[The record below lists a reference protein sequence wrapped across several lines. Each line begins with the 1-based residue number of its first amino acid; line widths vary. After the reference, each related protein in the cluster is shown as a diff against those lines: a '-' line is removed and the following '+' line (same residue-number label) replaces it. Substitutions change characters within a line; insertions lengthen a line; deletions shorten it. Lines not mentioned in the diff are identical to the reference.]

1 MAVTVDNRDDNTIG
15 GRTMKQLLL
24 AGIFLCASVWFSD
37 SAEAQWGRRPKP
49 AQGLELLG
57 GAGMNF
63 CMESGEAKCDYF
75 DSNMN
80 LLFAVGYRFS
90 PVFGAYLD
98 GAFGWLTGDKG
109 AEDVSTMVVMPTA
122 RLYAPLRDA
131 ELYGALGFGF
141 SRLAQKMGGEEI
153 SWSSWTN
160 LKVGVGGAISISP
173 NLSVGVNLDYV
184 LNVNGTG
191 EYCVERDGKK
201 SCGDVTSSSDTQDL
215 IQATAFLKYRF
226 F

>member
-1 MAVTVDNRDDNTIG
+1 
-15 GRTMKQLLL
+15 MKHVLL
-24 AGIFLCASVWFSD
+24 AGIFLCVSVMFVD

-63 CMESGEAKCDYF
+63 CMESGEAQCDNF
-75 DSNMN
+75 DPNMN
-80 LLFAVGYRFS
+80 LLFAAGYRFS

-98 GAFGWLTGDKG
+98 GAFGWLTGDNG
-109 AEDVSTMVVMPTA
+109 AEDISTMVIMPTA

-131 ELYGALGFGF
+131 ELYGALGFGY
-141 SRLAQKMGGEEI
+141 SRRAFTDEKKAQH

-160 LKVGVGGAISISP
+160 LKVGVGGAIHISS

-184 LNVNGTG
+184 FNFNGTG
-191 EYCVERDGKK
+191 ERCTESGGEKT
-201 SCGDVTSSSDTQDL
+201 CGGDVLGTDDVQDL

>member
-1 MAVTVDNRDDNTIG
+1 MNKVTLIG
-15 GRTMKQLLL
+15 VFLVATMLW
-24 AGIFLCASVWFSD
+24 AGTAD
-37 SAEAQWGRRPKP
+37 AQWGRRPKP

-63 CMESGEAKCDYF
+63 CMESGDATCDKL
-75 DSNMN
+75 DPNMN
-80 LLFAVGYRFS
+80 LLFAAGYRFS

-98 GAFGWLTGDKG
+98 GSFGWLTGDNG
-109 AEDVSTMVVMPTA
+109 AEDVSTMVIMPTL

-131 ELYGALGFGF
+131 ELYGALGFGY
-141 SRLAQKMGGEEI
+141 SRQGKTINTVEE

-160 LKVGVGGAISISP
+160 LKVGVGGAISISS
-173 NLSVGVNLDYV
+173 NLSVGVNIDYV
-184 LNVNGTG
+184 FNINGTG
-191 EYCVERDGKK
+191 ERCDDTGGTK
-201 SCGDVTSSSDTQDL
+201 SCRDATSDDDIQDL